1 MSKNIQIQQDNLL
14 NAYKNASSEQRELL
28 EHLFGSE
35 VFKPKDVRERI
46 KTFEDALNELE
57 LRGANGDELA
67 KSLYDDWHNVTTSS
81 DDLISFLQLRIIAA
95 ALNEGWEPQFTT
107 DEYRY
112 YPWFTLWT
120 EEELAQ
126 KSEAWKKEHSL
137 WLFGGSSNFGAYCGL
152 AYAHS
157 YFAWSHSYA
166 YLAAR
171 LAVKSEELAVY
182 FGKQFIEIW
191 AGYVLITN
199 K

>member
-1 MSKNIQIQQDNLL
+1 MSKNIQIQQENLL

-35 VFKPKDVRERI
+35 VFKPTDVRERI
-46 KTFEDALNELE
+46 KTFHDAYCALGNDHPFVVSYEKYVNAASGE
-57 LRGANGDELA
+57 EADVIA
-67 KSLYDDWHNVTTSS
+67 
-81 DDLISFLQLRIIAA
+81 FLQLRIIAA
-95 ALNEGWEPQFTT
+95 ALNEGWEPQFT
-107 DEYRY
+107 EEECRW
-112 YPWFTLWT
+112 YPLFTLWT

-137 WLFGGSSNFGAYCGL
+137 WLCGGRSYRGADCGL
-152 AYAHS
+152 ASASS
-157 YFAWSHSYA
+157 YNAWSYSAA
-166 YLAAR
+166 YFSAR

-191 AGYVLITN
+191 AGYVLIAN

>member
-46 KTFEDALNELE
+46 KTFHDAYCALGNEHPFVVSYE
-57 LRGANGDELA
+57 KYVNTASGEEVDVIA
-67 KSLYDDWHNVTTSS
+67 Y
-81 DDLISFLQLRIIAA
+81 LQLRIIAA

-126 KSEAWKKEHSL
+126 KSEAWKKEH
-137 WLFGGSSNFGAYCGL
+137 
-152 AYAHS
+152 
-157 YFAWSHSYA
+157 
-166 YLAAR
+166 
-171 LAVKSEELAVY
+171 
-182 FGKQFIEIW
+182 
-191 AGYVLITN
+191 
-199 K
+199 

>member
-1 MSKNIQIQQDNLL
+1 MSKNIQIQQENVL
-14 NAYKNASSEQRELL
+14 NAYKNASDEQKELL
-28 EHLFGSE
+28 EHLFGRE

-46 KTFEDALNELE
+46 KTFHDAYCALGNDHPFVVSYEKYVNAASGE
-57 LRGANGDELA
+57 EADVIA
-67 KSLYDDWHNVTTSS
+67 
-81 DDLISFLQLRIIAA
+81 FLQLRIIAV

-137 WLFGGSSNFGAYCGL
+137 WLFGGDSGSGADCGL
-152 AYAHS
+152 AYATLS
-157 YFAWSHSYA
+157 DAWSGSGSSIS
-166 YLAAR
+166 AR